1 MTWEDPMVA
10 ETRALRQELMDEVGN
25 DLGALVKYLQERE
38 LDHPERLVSLP
49 PRKPMAATSV
59 HENESGESLPRQRAV
74 PRQMPHGAGFVAAAF
89 EDAGEV
95 VVRVGVVGIEFNRA

>member
-1 MTWEDPMVA
+1 MAWEDPIVA

-49 PRKPMAATSV
+49 PRAPETAATADEKKS
-59 HENESGESLPRQRAV
+59 SR
-74 PRQMPHGAGFVAAAF
+74 
-89 EDAGEV
+89 
-95 VVRVGVVGIEFNRA
+95 